1 MGRKQ
6 ECNIR
11 YNKHIMADSS
21 ARNYSEVPSSED
33 PSVQSSANPSRP
45 GSAGGERQ
53 PVKKSRVR
61 FNSEAQANDGTNR
74 RSFVPSVEDFD
85 FETPEISIPKETK
98 TAPSQPSHSRTTSA
112 TGLLKRTP
120 DREKEDPFADY
131 AGTSSPVNRPRPSI
145 VKNNPSYELDE
156 DVGGNEEKVFSALA
170 AQERAQRVASLV
182 GSHSAPSSRRTSLD
196 DDDEIRFAR
205 GGPRRYPVRIDDI
218 PLMDMDSKRTYDGAD
233 SDEEKEKL
241 TGQPK
246 LSATSEA
253 HKLVRAHT
261 RRDRSKGLRMPAEP
275 APGLVSGQVTPT
287 DEQTHSEEYVPRP
300 EKYRGGV
307 LSSLLKLYNPPQDG
321 LQQGH
326 SRNVSGSPSNNA
338 TPGSSGTT

>member
-1 MGRKQ
+1 MKKTS
-6 ECNIR
+6 IR
-11 YNKHIMADSS
+11 YKKYTMADSD
-21 ARNYSEVPSSED
+21 ARNYSEIPSSEE

-74 RSFVPSVEDFD
+74 RSYIPSLEDFD
-85 FETPEISIPKETK
+85 FEAAGISIPKETK
-98 TAPSQPSHSRTTSA
+98 AAPSQSSHSRTTSA

-120 DREKEDPFADY
+120 DREKEDPFADV

-145 VKNNPSYELDE
+145 VKSNPSYERDE
-156 DVGGNEEKVFSALA
+156 DVGGNEEKAFSALA

-182 GSHSAPSSRRTSLD
+182 GSHSAPSSRRNSVED
-196 DDDEIRFAR
+196 EDEIRFAR
-205 GGPRRYPVRIDDI
+205 GGQRNYPVRVDDI
-218 PLMDMDSKRTYDGAD
+218 PLMDMDSRRTYDGAD

-241 TGQPK
+241 NGQAK

-261 RRDRSKGLRMPAEP
+261 RKDRSKGLRMPAEP

-300 EKYRGGV
+300 EQYRGGV

-326 SRNVSGSPSNNA
+326 GHSRTVSGSPSHNA